1 MTVNKEEKT
10 IADSED
16 KKEEM
21 AQEAE
26 VNGEKKTRAGMF
38 GLYADIELY
47 MVDEDIFNL
56 GL

>member
-21 AQEAE
+21 AKEAA
-26 VNGEKKTRAGMF
+26 VNGEKKTRAGF
-38 GLYADIELY
+38 LGCHNGEKWCLVEG
-47 MVDEDIFNL
+47 DIFNL